1 MTKHPLSFA
10 LIIVPAAF
18 LGACQTTGTPSQTAQ
33 TPADPPA
40 FVEAACGG
48 CHAVAPPFL
57 SPNPQAPGFEAI
69 ANRTGITDETLGEW
83 LADAHNY
90 PEVMD
95 FDLDAD
101 QVDQIAVYMLTLRR
115 ADYQPAPYQRPRF
128 TAFRPSRPACPLRD
142 AGHSARSPRQRR

>member
-1 MTKHPLSFA
+1 MMKHPLRLAVPITSAA
-10 LIIVPAAF
+10 LLAT
-18 LGACQTTGTPSQTAQ
+18 CQTTGTALQTAQ
-33 TPADPPA
+33 APADPPA

-69 ANRTGITDETLGEW
+69 ANRPGVPDETLGQW

-115 ADYQPAPYQRPRF
+115 DDYEPA
-128 TAFRPSRPACPLRD
+128 L
-142 AGHSARSPRQRR
+142 